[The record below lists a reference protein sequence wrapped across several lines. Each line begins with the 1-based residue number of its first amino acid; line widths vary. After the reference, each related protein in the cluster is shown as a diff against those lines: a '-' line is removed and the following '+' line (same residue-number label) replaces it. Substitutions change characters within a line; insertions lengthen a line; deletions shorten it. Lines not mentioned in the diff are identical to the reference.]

1 MKWSGLELRLKI
13 IFGLLF
19 IVGALVGAS
28 ALHSWFSDKPT
39 VSQREYIP
47 AKEIKKAEKIKHKK
61 ITVKSQIDVL
71 DKDEAV
77 EKLKINDPV
86 KSDKNKEITATAEIQ
101 TYHGKTNVISV
112 LDTKTGT
119 SEIIAKQVPLSLFG
133 FENKKEIGV
142 RVGYSTDEWETRST
156 VFGRWSF
163 ARIGNVHLGIYGEAN
178 SRGEAN
184 GEANSRGEG
193 VVQLELTYRF

>member
-71 DKDEAV
+71 DKDEAI

-101 TYHGKTNVISV
+101 PYDGKTNVISV
-112 LDTKTGT
+112 LDTSAGT
-119 SEIIAKQVPLSLFG
+119 SEIIAKQVPLSLVG
-133 FENKKEIGV
+133 FENKKELGV
-142 RVGYSTDEWETRST
+142 RVGYSTDEFEMRST
-156 VFGRWSF
+156 VYGRWQF
-163 ARIGNVHLGIYGEAN
+163 LRVGNFHMGVYGEAN
-178 SRGEAN
+178 SRGE
-184 GEANSRGEG
+184 GIG
-193 VVQLELTYRF
+193 QLEISYKF